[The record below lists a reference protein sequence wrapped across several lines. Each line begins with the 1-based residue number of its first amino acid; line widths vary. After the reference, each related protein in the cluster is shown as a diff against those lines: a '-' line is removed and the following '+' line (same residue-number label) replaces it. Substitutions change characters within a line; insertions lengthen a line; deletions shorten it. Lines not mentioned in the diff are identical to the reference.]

1 MVSSIPSSQMV
12 VDYSPQRSVAELE
25 HMYSSLSAHLIDIV
39 EYFFKK
45 FGIVDNPIPFFID
58 H

>member
-1 MVSSIPSSQMV
+1 MV